1 MIACLVF
8 LSLSFVDQRDEVKM
22 VRLGAEGKVQGSGD
36 TDDGVD
42 NDDGVDSDDDDDDGD
57 VLRRER
63 RTLVTGV
70 TQIPSLAVTNVV
82 TTHGARFVSY
92 VEEVGWKEKEKQPEK
107 KIENNNIEKIES
119 NNEKIENN
127 NETRKTRVSN
137 GVPPMV
143 HACELCGGAG
153 VEGERGV
160 ERREKLPVR

>member
-82 TTHGARFVSY
+82 TTHGARFVNY

-107 KIENNNIEKIES
+107 KRGNNIEKIES

-127 NETRKTRVSN
+127 NEATKTKAFN
-137 GVPPMV
+137 
-143 HACELCGGAG
+143 
-153 VEGERGV
+153 
-160 ERREKLPVR
+160 REQP

>member
-1 MIACLVF
+1 M
-8 LSLSFVDQRDEVKM
+8 
-22 VRLGAEGKVQGSGD
+22 
-36 TDDGVD
+36 
-42 NDDGVDSDDDDDDGD
+42 
-57 VLRRER
+57 LRRER

-82 TTHGARFVSY
+82 TTHGARLVSY
-92 VEEVGWKEKEKQPEK
+92 VEEVGWKGKEKQPEK
-107 KIENNNIEKIES
+107 KREKQPEKKRGNNIEKIES

-127 NETRKTRVSN
+127 NETRKTKVSN

-143 HACELCGGAG
+143 HACELCGGPG

>member
-1 MIACLVF
+1 M
-8 LSLSFVDQRDEVKM
+8 
-22 VRLGAEGKVQGSGD
+22 
-36 TDDGVD
+36 
-42 NDDGVDSDDDDDDGD
+42 
-57 VLRRER
+57 LRRER

-107 KIENNNIEKIES
+107 KRENNNI
-119 NNEKIENN
+119 EKIENN